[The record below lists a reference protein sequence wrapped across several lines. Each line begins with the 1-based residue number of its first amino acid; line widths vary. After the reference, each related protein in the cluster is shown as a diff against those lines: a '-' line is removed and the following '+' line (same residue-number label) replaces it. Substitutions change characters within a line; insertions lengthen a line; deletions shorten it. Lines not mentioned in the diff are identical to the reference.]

1 VELDAIFEVIEQYGY
16 IGLFFWLWIGVIGI
30 PIPNEVIVTS
40 VGYAGSIGLLHSFY
54 LFVIT
59 YLGLTAA
66 VTTCFVVGKFAGR
79 LILER
84 IKKRRKATNYVNQSV
99 TLINKYHVFSL
110 CISYF
115 IPGLRTMVPFLFG
128 MSGLPYFKFALISY
142 PTVLIWLTL
151 FFTLG
156 NQLGEQLD
164 EGFQPQIMGI
174 TAIILICLVSV
185 ISIVKWRLRVK
196 KALHSRQ

>member
-1 VELDAIFEVIEQYGY
+1 MELDAIMKVIEQYGY
-16 IGLFFWLWIGVIGI
+16 IGLFFWLWVGVIGI

-40 VGYAGSIGLLHSFY
+40 VGYGGSLDLLNPIY
-54 LFVIT
+54 LFLIT
-59 YLGLTAA
+59 YLGLIAA
-66 VTTCFVVGKFAGR
+66 ITTCFAVGKFAGS

-84 IKKRRKATNYVNQSV
+84 IKKRKNVANYVNRSV

-128 MSGLPYFKFALISY
+128 MSGLPYVKFILIAY

-156 NQLGEQLD
+156 YQLEEQLD
-164 EGFQPQIMGI
+164 GGLQPEVIFVI
-174 TAIILICLVSV
+174 AIILLCLVSI
-185 ISIVKWRLRVK
+185 ISIVKWRLRGR
-196 KALHSRQ
+196 KAVHSR